1 MNNVGSTFTDSV
13 FLGMR
18 QNISRKFDISAIYLY
33 LCHTGDHTFHF
44 TINCAFNSVES
55 NECWVF
61 VSNVPVKDRYGDQ
74 DEENSSDSSN
84 SDSDES
90 EVVQFSHFLVW
101 NFLPTLYPDYHVQ
114 YSDEW
119 IYRSW
124 TQSWTE
130 IFTER
135 CHCWRRKIQ
144 RSIRKMPNSTQ
155 KRVWMIAS

>member
-1 MNNVGSTFTDSV
+1 
-13 FLGMR
+13 MR

-33 LCHTGDHTFHF
+33 LCHTGDHNLILQSTVLWV
-44 TINCAFNSVES
+44 IWVKLI
-55 NECWVF
+55 WVF

-101 NFLPTLYPDYHVQ
+101 SFLPTLYPDYHVQ